1 MHIRALAA
9 LAALSLLAGCA
20 SRPEVGALADN
31 MAVAPDATDHSIM
44 VATSR
49 ARDPRPGTYFNGERS
64 TAFDLAEF
72 TVSVPPNHK
81 HGEVELPQSGAGN
94 PQTDFVVRDGGYIE
108 NEKAFVAQ
116 LNRRLAQKPR
126 GQRSIIIF
134 IHGYNTLFAEGLYRF
149 AQVVHD
155 SKSTAVPVHFSWASR
170 GQLSDYVYDNNSA
183 TAARDRLERLF
194 RLALASNAEKV
205 NVLAHSMGNWV
216 TIEALRQMSI
226 RNRGIPTKIRN
237 VMLAAPDVDVDVFR
251 RQVRVIYEGKTRPD
265 FTVFVSR
272 DDDALAAS
280 RLLWGSTDRVG
291 AIDPNA
297 EPYRS
302 KLAEAAIRV
311 VDLTDVKTGDPIGHA
326 KFAESPDVVKMIGA
340 RLASGQTLSDSKAGI
355 GERLSTVAIGAANV
369 VGRTAG
375 VAVSAPFAIIDG
387 RTREGLAD
395 QFDELGASASGV
407 VGSAARVPLSR

>member
-1 MHIRALAA
+1 MSMSMPMPLRALAA
-9 LAALSLLAGCA
+9 LAALSFLAGCA

-31 MAVAPDATDHSIM
+31 MAVAPGAAEHAIM

-72 TVSVPPNHK
+72 TVSVPPTHK

-134 IHGYNTLFAEGLYRF
+134 IHGYNTLFAEGLFRF

-216 TIEALRQMSI
+216 TVEAMRQMKI
-226 RNRGIPTKIRN
+226 KGGIAHPEKIGTII
-237 VMLAAPDVDVDVFR
+237 LAAPDIDIDVFKSQMR
-251 RQVRVIYEGKTRPD
+251 AIGDPKKP
-265 FTVFVSR
+265 FFVVLSR
-272 DDDALAAS
+272 DDRALALS
-280 RLLWGSTDRVG
+280 RFLGGDKSRVG
-291 AIDPNA
+291 DTTDAQELTA
-297 EPYRS
+297 
-302 KLAEAAIRV
+302 LGAV
-311 VDLTDVKTGDPIGHA
+311 VIDLTDMRGQDSMNHD
-326 KFAESPDVVKMIGA
+326 KFAQIADAAPELRGVLEKGVGRPGGPLGQAVEGTAAAGLTVTTLPLQVLSAPI
-340 RLASGQTLSDSKAGI
+340 RILSGQ
-355 GERLSTVAIGAANV
+355 
-369 VGRTAG
+369 
-375 VAVSAPFAIIDG
+375 
-387 RTREGLAD
+387 
-395 QFDELGASASGV
+395 
-407 VGSAARVPLSR
+407 

>member
-1 MHIRALAA
+1 MSIPMHIRALVA

-31 MAVAPDATDHSIM
+31 MAVAPGATDHSIM

-216 TIEALRQMSI
+216 TVEAMRQM
-226 RNRGIPTKIRN
+226 KIKGG
-237 VMLAAPDVDVDVFR
+237 VPHPEKIGTIMLAAPDIDIDVFKSQMR
-251 RQVRVIYEGKTRPD
+251 AIGDPKKPFFVIL
-265 FTVFVSR
+265 SR
-272 DDDALAAS
+272 DDRALALS
-280 RLLWGSTDRVG
+280 RYLAGDKSRVG
-291 AIDPNA
+291 DTPDTQELTALGA
-297 EPYRS
+297 
-302 KLAEAAIRV
+302 V
-311 VDLTDVKTGDPIGHA
+311 VIDLTDVKGQDSMNHD
-326 KFAESPDVVKMIGA
+326 KFAEIANAAPELRSV
-340 RLASGQTLSDSKAGI
+340 LAKG
-355 GERLSTVAIGAANV
+355 
-369 VGRTAG
+369 VGRPRGALGDAVAGTAAAG
-375 VAVSAPFAIIDG
+375 LTVTAVPLQILSAPIRI
-387 RTREGLAD
+387 LAG
-395 QFDELGASASGV
+395 E
-407 VGSAARVPLSR
+407 

>member
-1 MHIRALAA
+1 MSIPMHIRALAA

-31 MAVAPDATDHSIM
+31 MAVAPGATDHSIM

-216 TIEALRQMSI
+216 TVEAMRQM
-226 RNRGIPTKIRN
+226 KIKGG
-237 VMLAAPDVDVDVFR
+237 VPHPEKIGTIMLAAPDIDIDVFKSQMR
-251 RQVRVIYEGKTRPD
+251 AIGDPKKPFFVIL
-265 FTVFVSR
+265 SR
-272 DDDALAAS
+272 DDRALALS
-280 RLLWGSTDRVG
+280 RYLAGDKSRVG
-291 AIDPNA
+291 DTPDTQELTALGA
-297 EPYRS
+297 
-302 KLAEAAIRV
+302 V
-311 VDLTDVKTGDPIGHA
+311 VIDLTDVKGQDSMNHD
-326 KFAESPDVVKMIGA
+326 KFAEIANAAPELRSV
-340 RLASGQTLSDSKAGI
+340 LAKG
-355 GERLSTVAIGAANV
+355 
-369 VGRTAG
+369 VGRPRGALGDAVAGTAAAG
-375 VAVSAPFAIIDG
+375 LTVTAVPLQILSAPIRI
-387 RTREGLAD
+387 LAG
-395 QFDELGASASGV
+395 E
-407 VGSAARVPLSR
+407 

>member
-31 MAVAPDATDHSIM
+31 MAVAPGATDHSIM

-49 ARDPRPGTYFNGERS
+49 ARDSRPGTYFNGERS

-216 TIEALRQMSI
+216 TVEAMRQM
-226 RNRGIPTKIRN
+226 KIKGG
-237 VMLAAPDVDVDVFR
+237 VPHPEKIGTIMLAAPDIDIDVFKSQMR
-251 RQVRVIYEGKTRPD
+251 AIGDPKKPFFVIL
-265 FTVFVSR
+265 SR
-272 DDDALAAS
+272 DDRALALS
-280 RLLWGSTDRVG
+280 RYLAGDKSRVG
-291 AIDPNA
+291 DTPDTQELTTLGA
-297 EPYRS
+297 
-302 KLAEAAIRV
+302 V
-311 VDLTDVKTGDPIGHA
+311 VIDLTDVKGQDSMNHD
-326 KFAESPDVVKMIGA
+326 KFAEIANAAPELRSV
-340 RLASGQTLSDSKAGI
+340 LAKG
-355 GERLSTVAIGAANV
+355 
-369 VGRTAG
+369 VGRPRGALGDAVAGTAAAG
-375 VAVSAPFAIIDG
+375 LTVTAVPLQILSAPIRI
-387 RTREGLAD
+387 LAG
-395 QFDELGASASGV
+395 E
-407 VGSAARVPLSR
+407 

>member
-31 MAVAPDATDHSIM
+31 MAVAPGATDHSIM

-216 TIEALRQMSI
+216 TVEAMRQM
-226 RNRGIPTKIRN
+226 KIKGG
-237 VMLAAPDVDVDVFR
+237 VPHPEKIGTIMLAAPDIDIDVFKSQMR
-251 RQVRVIYEGKTRPD
+251 AIGDPKKPFFVIL
-265 FTVFVSR
+265 SR
-272 DDDALAAS
+272 DDRALALS
-280 RLLWGSTDRVG
+280 RYLAGDKSRVG
-291 AIDPNA
+291 DTPDTQELTALGA
-297 EPYRS
+297 
-302 KLAEAAIRV
+302 V
-311 VDLTDVKTGDPIGHA
+311 VIDLTDVKGQDSMNHD
-326 KFAESPDVVKMIGA
+326 KFAEIANAAPELRSV
-340 RLASGQTLSDSKAGI
+340 LAKG
-355 GERLSTVAIGAANV
+355 
-369 VGRTAG
+369 VGRPRGALGDAVAGTAAAG
-375 VAVSAPFAIIDG
+375 LTVTAVPLQILSAPIRI
-387 RTREGLAD
+387 LAG
-395 QFDELGASASGV
+395 E
-407 VGSAARVPLSR
+407 

>member
-1 MHIRALAA
+1 MSMSMPMPLRALAA
-9 LAALSLLAGCA
+9 LAALSFLAGCA

-31 MAVAPDATDHSIM
+31 MAVAPGAAEHAIM

-72 TVSVPPNHK
+72 TVSVPPTHK

-134 IHGYNTLFAEGLYRF
+134 IHGYNTLFAEGLFRF

-194 RLALASNAEKV
+194 RLALGSNAEKV
-205 NVLAHSMGNWV
+205 NVLARSMGD
-216 TIEALRQMSI
+216 
-226 RNRGIPTKIRN
+226 RGSD
-237 VMLAAPDVDVDVFR
+237 APDEVQGR
-251 RQVRVIYEGKTRPD
+251 HSSSREN
-265 FTVFVSR
+265 R
-272 DDDALAAS
+272 DDHPRRARHRHRCLQVADA
-280 RLLWGSTDRVG
+280 RDWG
-291 AIDPNA
+291 P
-297 EPYRS
+297 
-302 KLAEAAIRV
+302 KEAVLRRPV
-311 VDLTDVKTGDPIGHA
+311 
-326 KFAESPDVVKMIGA
+326 
-340 RLASGQTLSDSKAGI
+340 AG
-355 GERLSTVAIGAANV
+355 
-369 VGRTAG
+369 
-375 VAVSAPFAIIDG
+375 
-387 RTREGLAD
+387 
-395 QFDELGASASGV
+395 
-407 VGSAARVPLSR
+407 